1 MEIESLEALSPLDG
15 RYARATR
22 ELARC
27 FCEAALMKYR
37 TLVEV
42 EFLLALCGEPGVEA
56 APPAGREMRE
66 TLKGWCEGFTTAD
79 AERIKEFEAVT
90 NHDVKAVEY
99 FLAEKLESTPWAS
112 YRPMIHF
119 ACTSEDINNLAY
131 ALMIKEALS
140 EVILPH
146 FARVLQDLEAKA
158 VSWAAMPMLAL
169 THGQPASPTTL
180 GKEFRVF
187 AERLRRQVHGIRRVE
202 VLGKLNG
209 ATGNFCA
216 HHLAY
221 PDVNWPAFSER
232 LIRSLGLVPNRVTT
246 QIEPHDFMAEL
257 FDAVRRAAMVL
268 IDLCRDVWGY
278 ISLGWI
284 KQARK
289 EGEVGSSTMPHKVNP
304 IDFENAEGNLGLAVA
319 LLGHLSEKLPISRWQ
334 RDLTDSTVQR
344 NLGVA
349 LGHVALALSSLAR
362 GLGKIEPNEK
372 AMARALDDNW
382 AVLGEGLQTVMRKW
396 GAPNAYEKLKD
407 LTRGERVGREE
418 LVAFVEG
425 LDMPEDE
432 KARLKA
438 LTPAAYIGL
447 AEEIAARR

>member
-66 TLKGWCEGFTTAD
+66 TLKRWCAEFTTAD
-79 AERIKEFEAVT
+79 AGRIKEFEAVT

-131 ALMIKEALS
+131 ALMIKEALG
-140 EVILPH
+140 EVILPR

-209 ATGNFCA
+209 ARELTVDVIKEWFYYFYQCTECRRCSVFCPFGIDTAEITMFARELLGLLGLYINWAIEPVANCYRFGN
-216 HHLAY
+216 HLAI
-221 PDVNWPAFSER
+221 PPHGLVDTLEFMLEDIEEARASTPAWATCCCFTSWVST
-232 LIRSLGLVPNRVTT
+232 IRSARMLP
-246 QIEPHDFMAEL
+246 
-257 FDAVRRAAMVL
+257 RA
-268 IDLCRDVWGY
+268 GT
-278 ISLGWI
+278 S
-284 KQARK
+284 
-289 EGEVGSSTMPHKVNP
+289 GSSPPTK
-304 IDFENAEGNLGLAVA
+304 
-319 LLGHLSEKLPISRWQ
+319 
-334 RDLTDSTVQR
+334 
-344 NLGVA
+344 
-349 LGHVALALSSLAR
+349 
-362 GLGKIEPNEK
+362 
-372 AMARALDDNW
+372 
-382 AVLGEGLQTVMRKW
+382 
-396 GAPNAYEKLKD
+396 
-407 LTRGERVGREE
+407 
-418 LVAFVEG
+418 
-425 LDMPEDE
+425 
-432 KARLKA
+432 
-438 LTPAAYIGL
+438 
-447 AEEIAARR
+447 